1 MAYYN
6 ITKSITLK
14 LNYNN
19 FVKVLNTCSNFPFL
33 LFQKNFVLLH
43 FTKTE

>member
-1 MAYYN
+1 MPPSFREGGTGVRLFNAN
-6 ITKSITLK
+6 AVTTNS
-14 LNYNN
+14 
-19 FVKVLNTCSNFPFL
+19 PFL